1 MLESLS
7 TNESKILVMF
17 YVDKK
22 TMFEMSMEM
31 GYTEKY
37 MWRLKKEAI
46 EKFAVSLFGIEALK
60 DM

>member
-1 MLESLS
+1 
-7 TNESKILVMF
+7 MF